1 MGLVAETRCVAFE
14 IDTVKLL
21 MSIFVRD
28 FGAPELVPFVH
39 NFVCI

>member
-1 MGLVAETRCVAFE
+1 MGLVAEMGCVAFE

-28 FGAPELVPFVH
+28 FSAPELFTIH
-39 NFVCI
+39 A